1 MSVKHGALALAG
13 QREDHQRAPEYEERV
28 RQKRLV
34 ASARRP
40 SFGTQGVTSGL
51 PASLATLAERVGESL
66 RGADLLGKGWQPALV
81 DLRRVCAL
89 LPFAFLD
96 VELPTVEEGDFDR
109 LAEILFAHDALD
121 VGITYDPAVT
131 GWVVHDATEDVQ
143 VVGQL
148 RAAGSPGVVLG
159 LVIGR
164 SPFFIEVARVEDRF
178 ILVRGYDIA
187 VSLLGR
193 GVSLV
198 PALVHRHRRPA
209 DLPFGRSSLEQAAVM
224 GRRPPLLPDFLDDDV
239 SAEVPMPRTQRL
251 LMIRAAE
258 FTA

>member
-1 MSVKHGALALAG
+1 MAAAAGPRPTKALLGWMSVKRGALALAG
-13 QREDHQRAPEYEERV
+13 QREDHERAPEYEERV

-51 PASLATLAERVGESL
+51 PASLSTLAEHVGENL
-66 RGADLLGKGWQPALV
+66 RGADLLRKGWQPALV

-96 VELPTVEEGDFDR
+96 VGLPTVEEGDFDR

-148 RAAGSPGVVLG
+148 RPNANGMYD
-159 LVIGR
+159 VIGNATELTSTLPSLVAACGDTAKCQR
-164 SPFFIEVARVEDRF
+164 VVARGARVSQRSRLSDIVMVGVQQRDAGVGF
-178 ILVRGYDIA
+178 RLVR
-187 VSLLGR
+187 
-193 GVSLV
+193 
-198 PALVHRHRRPA
+198 
-209 DLPFGRSSLEQAAVM
+209 E
-224 GRRPPLLPDFLDDDV
+224 
-239 SAEVPMPRTQRL
+239 
-251 LMIRAAE
+251 
-258 FTA
+258 